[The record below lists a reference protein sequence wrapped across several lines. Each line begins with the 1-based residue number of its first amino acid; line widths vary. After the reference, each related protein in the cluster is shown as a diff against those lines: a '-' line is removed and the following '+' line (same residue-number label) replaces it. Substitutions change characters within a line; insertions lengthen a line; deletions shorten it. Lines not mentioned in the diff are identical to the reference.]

1 MDAPNWPLLALGFG
15 GQALFGLRTVVQ
27 WVASER
33 AQRSLVPPSYWLISA
48 CAALLL
54 SSYAVLRGDPILLL
68 GPVISLALSLRN
80 LSLQT
85 GTRLRVPP
93 RALVPLVV
101 AVGAA
106 LIVGATYQ
114 ALQKGTGVPALWL
127 AVGVLGQALW
137 TSRFAV
143 QWWASE
149 RRGESVLPA
158 SFWWFSIGGAMLLAS
173 YALSRHD
180 WVFVAAYALNP
191 IPYTRNLI
199 LLYRR
204 PHPDAPAA
212 PAPATAAPTGQEA
225 AVA

>member
-1 MDAPNWPLLALGFG
+1 MGPAVDAPNWPLLALGFG
-15 GQALFGLRTVVQ
+15 GQALFGLRTLVQ

-33 AQRSLVPPSYWLISA
+33 ARRSLVPSSFWLISA

-54 SSYAVLRGDPILLL
+54 STYAVLRGDPILLL

-101 AVGAA
+101 SVGAA
-106 LIVGATYQ
+106 LIAGASYQ
-114 ALQKGTGVPALWL
+114 ALQKGQGVPPAWL
-127 AVGVLGQALW
+127 TVGVLGQALW

-149 RRGESVLPA
+149 RKGESVLPA

-204 PHPDAPAA
+204 EVPQAA
-212 PAPATAAPTGQEA
+212 PTPTGQEA